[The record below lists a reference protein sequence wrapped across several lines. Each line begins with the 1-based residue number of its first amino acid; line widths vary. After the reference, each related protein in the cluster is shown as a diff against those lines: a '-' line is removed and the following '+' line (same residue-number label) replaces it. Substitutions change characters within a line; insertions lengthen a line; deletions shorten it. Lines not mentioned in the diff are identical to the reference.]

1 MWCIYIYCVY
11 IYIYICI
18 FHEITH
24 VEGTESFPSRMLFI
38 GFLKLQN
45 NHVDSCSI
53 IHRPDPELDLESRNR
68 LGDVLR
74 SSLTPEANRT
84 PVATVL
90 WNKTCAAE
98 TVDPGPVNGY
108 YQILYAGFS

>member
-1 MWCIYIYCVY
+1 MLYIVCIYIYIYCIIVY
-11 IYIYICI
+11 IYIYIYI

-53 IHRPDPELDLESRNR
+53 IHRPDPESTGRCLEIQS
-68 LGDVLR
+68 DTR
-74 SSLTPEANRT
+74 SQQDSCRHS
-84 PVATVL
+84 PV
-90 WNKTCAAE
+90 E
-98 TVDPGPVNGY
+98 QDMR
-108 YQILYAGFS
+108 S

>member
-1 MWCIYIYCVY
+1 MYIYIVYVYIYCINILY
-11 IYIYICI
+11 IYIYI

-38 GFLKLQN
+38 GFLKLQNQN

-98 TVDPGPVNGY
+98 TVDPGPVCR
-108 YQILYAGFS
+108 FS